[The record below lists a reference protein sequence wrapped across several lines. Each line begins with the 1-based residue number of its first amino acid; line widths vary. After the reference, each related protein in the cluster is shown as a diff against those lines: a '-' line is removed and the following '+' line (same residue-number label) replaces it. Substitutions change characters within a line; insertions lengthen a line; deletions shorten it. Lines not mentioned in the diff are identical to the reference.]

1 MSDTLFSYQT
11 TVPASWV
18 DHNQHMND
26 AEYNRFFSDATDAF
40 ISHLGLTQD
49 KIKNLSFTV
58 FTLENHTVYLQE
70 VEEGTEINGEVLL
83 HDFDAKRLHL
93 FIALYNG
100 DKNLCATYEVM
111 LMGMDQETGRPG
123 AFPESIYGTIKDY
136 NLGQNI
142 SEIPEQIG
150 RTIGIR
156 RK

>member
-1 MSDTLFSYQT
+1 MNDTLFSYQT
-11 TVPASWV
+11 AVPASWV

-40 ISHLGLTQD
+40 LAHLGLTHD
-49 KIKNLSFTV
+49 TIEALSFTI

-70 VEEGTEINGEVLL
+70 VKEGTEITGEVLL
-83 HDFDAKRLHL
+83 HDFDAKRLHT
-93 FIALYNG
+93 FISLYDGNK
-100 DKNLCATYEVM
+100 DLCATYEVM

-123 AFPESIYGTIKDY
+123 TFPEEIHQSIEAYEKRQD
-136 NLGQNI
+136 I
-142 SEIPEQIG
+142 SEKPEQIG